1 MAQHKLML
9 ISVLTTLVVF
19 VFIVILTIAVSAS
32 IFDNENTSSPAVPTS
47 ISRPSPLPATFIPP
61 TLTTPTVRPTTRS
74 FVGETLPDVFVQ
86 DIEGNQL
93 AISEIYT
100 DKIIVLNFWA
110 TWCPPCVEEM
120 PALLEFDATS
130 PDDVIVLAITAPN
143 NQQSMS
149 EVTTFV
155 DTHQLSDLTILLDG
169 HLSLHNQLA
178 VLVMPTTFFINK
190 DGVIVK
196 RIAGPLDLTQL
207 DAFVEEAR
215 NS

>member
-1 MAQHKLML
+1 MTQRKIML
-9 ISVLTTLVVF
+9 ISALTTLVVF
-19 VFIVILTIAVSAS
+19 LFIVILTVAVSTNLFENEPTATPAS
-32 IFDNENTSSPAVPTS
+32 TN
-47 ISRPSPLPATFIPP
+47 ISRPSPLPMTFIPP

-74 FVGETLPDVFVQ
+74 FVGEPLPEVLVQ
-86 DIEGNQL
+86 NIEGDQL
-93 AISEIYT
+93 SITETYA

-120 PALLEFDATS
+120 PALLEFDTTS

-149 EVTTFV
+149 EVTAFM
-155 DTHQLSDLTILLDG
+155 DAYQLNELTVLLDA
-169 HLSLHNQLA
+169 HMSLHNQLA

-196 RIAGPLDLTQL
+196 RISGPLDLTQL